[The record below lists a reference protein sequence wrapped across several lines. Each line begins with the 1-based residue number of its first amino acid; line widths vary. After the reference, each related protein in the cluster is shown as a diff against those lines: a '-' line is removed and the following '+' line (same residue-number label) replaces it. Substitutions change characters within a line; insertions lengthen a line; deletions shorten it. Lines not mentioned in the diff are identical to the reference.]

1 MGLQDPCDWALDICK
16 KKVELWWAG
25 VRNSMASKNQRWK
38 KNRNKLFLWGLGCW
52 HALQNTWTWKKTPL
66 VFSYYLFSRCTIPI
80 WNAQLLWKLGLTLH
94 LLSAGFHQIYT
105 SFDRLSRLPLAFEQ
119 KDFWHFSFW
128 KLQVGTALE
137 ICIQVRK
144 ISWIFVSF
152 WKLPDQVVRWPG
164 GPGGPGERG
173 GPGGQVTRRSGC
185 AFKRKSH
192 FCWMASM
199 ASPPFGKL

>member
-1 MGLQDPCDWALDICK
+1 MMGRCKTATAWHQKTSVGKKIVANFFVGFGLLACLAKYLNLKENSPCFL
-16 KKVELWWAG
+16 L
-25 VRNSMASKNQRWK
+25 
-38 KNRNKLFLWGLGCW
+38 LF
-52 HALQNTWTWKKTPL
+52 
-66 VFSYYLFSRCTIPI
+66 VFSFSRCTIPI

-94 LLSAGFHQIYT
+94 LSAGFHQIYT

-152 WKLPDQVVRWPG
+152 WKLLDQVVRWPS
-164 GPGGPGERG
+164 
-173 GPGGQVTRRSGC
+173 GQVDQEDQVVQVVRCPGC
-185 AFKRKSH
+185 QDAHSKENPTFVGWPRWPRLHLGSSKNSLFVPVSDFER
-192 FCWMASM
+192 
-199 ASPPFGKL
+199 LR